1 LPFGGVK
8 NSGFGR
14 ELSEAGFEE
23 FVNKK
28 LVNTHPVGTHPFG
41 AAAGA

>member
-1 LPFGGVK
+1 
-8 NSGFGR
+8 
-14 ELSEAGFEE
+14 LSEAGFEE

-41 AAAGA
+41 AAAAA